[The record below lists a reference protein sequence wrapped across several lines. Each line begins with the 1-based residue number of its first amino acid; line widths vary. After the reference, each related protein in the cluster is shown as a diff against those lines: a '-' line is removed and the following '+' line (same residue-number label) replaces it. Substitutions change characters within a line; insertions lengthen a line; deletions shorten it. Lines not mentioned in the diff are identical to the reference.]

1 MIIILQARFVFWKH
15 LSALA
20 LKLVHF
26 AVKRMIDINDQE
38 ERWIE
43 THQGEE
49 SV

>member
-1 MIIILQARFVFWKH
+1 MIAFLQARFVFWKH

-20 LKLVHF
+20 LKLVDF
-26 AVKRMIDINDQE
+26 AIKRMNDINDRE

-49 SV
+49 SA